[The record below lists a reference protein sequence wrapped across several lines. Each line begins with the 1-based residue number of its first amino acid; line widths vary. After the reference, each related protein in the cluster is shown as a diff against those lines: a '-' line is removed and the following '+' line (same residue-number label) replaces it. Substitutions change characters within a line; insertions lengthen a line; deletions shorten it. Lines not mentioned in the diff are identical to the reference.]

1 MKRKFVQNKWNWT
14 SAILLSL
21 GITAET
27 NANPDSLV
35 LTAPMGWNSWNIF
48 HENINENQI
57 KEIADAMVSSGMRD
71 AGYIYIN
78 LDDNWMDTKR
88 DANGALTHNPKTFPS
103 GMK

>member
-35 LTAPMGWNSWNIF
+35 LTPPMGWNSWNIF
-48 HENINENQI
+48 PENINEHQI